1 MELSRE
7 TKRKN
12 HSLKNRIRLYRAL
25 YVMLLPGLF
34 FLIVYK
40 FIPLY
45 GILIAFKDFN
55 IFLGD
60 NPFQAISLSPWIG
73 LSHFRRLFNMPD
85 FGHVLV
91 NTLVINSIKI
101 LFLFPLPI
109 LTAIMLN
116 EIRSRAYK
124 KLTQTLIYIPY
135 FFSWVVVFGIF
146 YSFLGSQGM
155 INSLFTSLGLP
166 TVSFFTDR
174 SIFRGLLVVTEG
186 WKENGWY
193 TIIYL
198 SAITGIDSQ
207 LYEAAKIDGASKF
220 SQILHVTLPGLFS
233 TIVLMLIMKV
243 GYILDTGFEQILVM
257 YNPTVYSVADVIQ
270 TYVYR
275 IGLGQMDFSLGT
287 ALGLF
292 NSVIAFVLIVGSNA
306 ISKKMVQRSIW

>member
-1 MELSRE
+1 MKAQKGALRVKS
-7 TKRKN
+7 
-12 HSLKNRIRLYRAL
+12 SLVNRLRLYKAL

-34 FLIVYK
+34 FLFVYK
-40 FIPLY
+40 FVPLY
-45 GILIAFKDFN
+45 GILIAFEDFN

-60 NPFQAISLSPWIG
+60 NPFQAISLSPWVG
-73 LSHFRRLFNMPD
+73 LSHFERLFCMPD
-85 FGHVLV
+85 FTHVLI
-91 NTLVINSIKI
+91 NTLIINSLKI
-101 LFLFPLPI
+101 LVLFPLPI
-109 LTAIMLN
+109 ITAIMLN
-116 EIRSRAYK
+116 EIRIPLYK
-124 KLTQTLIYIPY
+124 KVTQTLIYIPY

-146 YSFLGSQGM
+146 YTFLGSQGM
-155 INSLFTSLGLP
+155 INSLLNALGLP
-166 TVSFFTDR
+166 AVSFFTDK
-174 SIFRGLLVVTEG
+174 SIFRWVLVATEG

-220 SQILHVTLPGLFS
+220 KQILHVTLPGLYS

-275 IGLGQMDFSLGT
+275 VGLGQMDFSLGT

-292 NSVIAFVLIVGSNA
+292 NSVIAFALIVCSNA
-306 ISKKMVQRSIW
+306 LSKKLVQRSIW